1 MEDVLIV
8 GLHINKFQLYHLLKF
23 DKISGNFLFD
33 SFGSCLYGF
42 DNVPRVLI
50 KLQFEGFYQ
59 AFVNNLLRTIFSF
72 KYFYLQAPFDLKAC
86 AIGK

>member
-1 MEDVLIV
+1 MHFEDFAMLSVIHGLEVLLALFRV
-8 GLHINKFQLYHLLKF
+8 LFLKKSKICN
-23 DKISGNFLFD
+23 KISGNFLFD

-59 AFVNNLLRTIFSF
+59 AFVNNLLRTIFF
-72 KYFYLQAPFDLKAC
+72 F
-86 AIGK
+86 